1 MPHISFSCSHSR
13 IERTRQEDIAVEK
26 KMEQPRHNEQEYL
39 AYFSDKAR
47 KKALEVALDVRKF
60 EIDLYW
66 KRAAYFWTI
75 IAAAFVGFGAAQQLK
90 DGPVRTGLS
99 VVVSC
104 LGTLFSFAW
113 FCINKGSKYWQM
125 NWEKHVDMLED
136 EMIGPLYKIN
146 WMPDQTEFGLK
157 VAFKALKSFLIE
169 AERLSVTRINQLV
182 SLFVFLVWVL
192 LLGHAVPIVPNGSIS
207 LLYVGL
213 IALTATFCVLL
224 VTLGRSGRERP
235 LTLFTIRQKKI

>member
-1 MPHISFSCSHSR
+1 MRNKRNTDFHD
-13 IERTRQEDIAVEK
+13 E
-26 KMEQPRHNEQEYL
+26 NEYL
-39 AYFSDKAR
+39 ALFADKTR
-47 KKALEVALDVRKF
+47 EKALEIALDVRKF

-75 IAAAFVGFGAAQQLK
+75 IAAAFIGFGAAQQLT
-90 DGPVRTGLS
+90 DGPIRTDLS

-136 EMIGPLYKIN
+136 QTIGPLYKIN
-146 WMPDQTEFGLK
+146 WLPSPMEFGLK
-157 VAFKALKSFLIE
+157 SAIPTLKSMLVE
-169 AERLSVTRINQLV
+169 SDRLSVTRINQLV

-192 LLGHAVPIVPNGSIS
+192 LLMHVVPIDRKCSINP
-207 LLYVGL
+207 LYVGL
-213 IALTATFCVLL
+213 IILTTSFCILL
-224 VTLGRSGRERP
+224 VTLGRSGRDKP
-235 LTLFTIRQKKI
+235 LTVFKIRGKRV